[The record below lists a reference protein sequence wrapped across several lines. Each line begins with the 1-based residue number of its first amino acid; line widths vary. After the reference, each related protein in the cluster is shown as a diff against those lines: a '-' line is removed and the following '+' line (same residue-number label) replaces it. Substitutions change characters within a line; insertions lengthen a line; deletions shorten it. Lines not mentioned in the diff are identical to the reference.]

1 MQDILHIKKQEC
13 MSILRNRGK
22 KGRSSI
28 STDNLLKRVKYLKKR
43 DLIHLATIRGL
54 VFNETD
60 LHNMIQAL
68 YRDIFIKKLKPEI
81 YRDIQKRKYLRII
94 KEVKRLRRLKNTSL
108 TKIKYF
114 RRRFVKA

>member
-1 MQDILHIKKQEC
+1 MQDILHIKKQEY

-22 KGRSSI
+22 KVRSSI
-28 STDNLLKRVKYLKKR
+28 STDNFLKRVKYLTKR

-60 LHNMIQAL
+60 LDNMIQAL

-81 YRDIQKRKYLRII
+81 YRDIHNRKYLRII
-94 KEVKRLRRLKNTSL
+94 KEVR
-108 TKIKYF
+108 KIKDIKKYLSSQNKIF
-114 RRRFVKA
+114 QKKIC